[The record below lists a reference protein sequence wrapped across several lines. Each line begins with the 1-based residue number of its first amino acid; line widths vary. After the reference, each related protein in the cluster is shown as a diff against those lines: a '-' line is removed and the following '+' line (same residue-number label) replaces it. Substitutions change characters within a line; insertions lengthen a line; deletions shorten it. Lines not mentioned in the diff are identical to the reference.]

1 MNKYLPVGCFPF
13 FQQRCVIG
21 LFISCEIICLG
32 TGWHHQGENSITI
45 LYSAQ
50 VKLTIYLFHLLLK
63 SYSMSLPLKKKKKLK
78 KCNLLEQSLISDAHC
93 TSMNTGSHTA
103 GQRERGRGQE
113 FTCLW
118 SLLVLLSNAW
128 SVKNGSK
135 NTVYSSLTLICLCF
149 YWPSELKK
157 KSRGLPR
164 WKIENYLWLSQRGSS
179 RFPL

>member
-1 MNKYLPVGCFPF
+1 M
-13 FQQRCVIG
+13 
-21 LFISCEIICLG
+21 FISCEIICLG
-32 TGWHHQGENSITI
+32 TGWHQQGENSITS

-50 VKLTIYLFHLLLK
+50 VKLTISFFHLLLK
-63 SYSMSLPLKKKKKLK
+63 SYSMSLPLKKKWLT
-78 KCNLLEQSLISDAHC
+78 KCNLLERSLNSDAHC

-103 GQRERGRGQE
+103 GQRELGRGQE

-157 KSRGLPR
+157 KVGD
-164 WKIENYLWLSQRGSS
+164 YLDGK
-179 RFPL
+179 

>member
-21 LFISCEIICLG
+21 LFISGEIICLG

-50 VKLTIYLFHLLLK
+50 VKLTISLFHLLLK
-63 SYSMSLPLKKKKKLK
+63 SYSMSLPLKKKIIKEMQLVGTEPHFRCTLYKY
-78 KCNLLEQSLISDAHC
+78 EYRQPHC
-93 TSMNTGSHTA
+93 WAERARKGS
-103 GQRERGRGQE
+103 EE

-118 SLLVLLSNAW
+118 SLLVLLSKAW

-157 KSRGLPR
+157 RVGD
-164 WKIENYLWLSQRGSS
+164 YLDGKQRIIYG
-179 RFPL
+179 

>member
-21 LFISCEIICLG
+21 LFISGEIICLG

-50 VKLTIYLFHLLLK
+50 VKLTISLFHLLLK
-63 SYSMSLPLKKKKKLK
+63 SYSMSLPLKKKKIKEMQLVGTEPHFRCTLYK
-78 KCNLLEQSLISDAHC
+78 YEYRQPHCWSEREEGVRNLLASGVYQCYCRKH
-93 TSMNTGSHTA
+93 
-103 GQRERGRGQE
+103 GQ
-113 FTCLW
+113 L
-118 SLLVLLSNAW
+118 
-128 SVKNGSK
+128 KNGSK

-157 KSRGLPR
+157 RVGD
-164 WKIENYLWLSQRGSS
+164 YLDGKQRIIYG
-179 RFPL
+179 